1 MQHAPKFRPAL
12 PFVQIHA
19 SRSAPLPAAR
29 DSGAPLFLPPS
40 ARVGPLANE
49 QHPAPARA
57 QADEQYGDWPR
68 METSAGAAAG
78 EAVAAADL
86 VTAGSAR
93 RSWPAGVALGAVG
106 SGPSTTR
113 DWEGRIMSLIV
124 QHYKQQPL
132 SHESLSRWYSIYIL
146 LQETTNKL
154 CIQNDFTN
162 M

>member
-1 MQHAPKFRPAL
+1 DQKKKKTLLTRNSPRPYPWLSVDLLSPTISRRRRHHPRRSVPAISGRMQHAPKLRPAL

-29 DSGAPLFLPPS
+29 DSGAPVFLPPS
-40 ARVGPLANE
+40 AQVGPLANE

-68 METSAGAAAG
+68 TGTSAGAAAG

-93 RSWPAGVALGAVG
+93 RSWPAGIAVRRCRPWIPVAG
-106 SGPSTTR
+106 
-113 DWEGRIMSLIV
+113 
-124 QHYKQQPL
+124 
-132 SHESLSRWYSIYIL
+132 
-146 LQETTNKL
+146 
-154 CIQNDFTN
+154 
-162 M
+162 